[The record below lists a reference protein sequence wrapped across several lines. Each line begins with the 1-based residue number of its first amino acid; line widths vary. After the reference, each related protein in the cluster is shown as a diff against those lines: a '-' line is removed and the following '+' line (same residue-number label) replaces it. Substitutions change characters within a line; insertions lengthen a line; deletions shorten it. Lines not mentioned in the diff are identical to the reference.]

1 MCVSTY
7 TIQELKLTLLVNR
20 RQKKRLP
27 ATVLA
32 FKLFPTHR
40 SYLVYYYYSCG
51 VQDYVNVVYKPGW
64 INFADGSNFVGMYLI
79 YMTCEL
85 ESDSDGT

>member
-7 TIQELKLTLLVNR
+7 TIQEPKLTLLVNR

-51 VQDYVNVVYKPGW
+51 VQDYVNVVYSLSQ
-64 INFADGSNFVGMYLI
+64 AGSTSLMVQILSVC
-79 YMTCEL
+79 T
-85 ESDSDGT
+85 